1 MLAHE
6 GQKDAWEQLAWIYQG
21 QIMLDELIVITFRWL
36 TLWMWDVDYDY
47 LNSNKTFNAVSQ
59 SVLVAK
65 QEKYGLDRWT
75 TKWMET
81 WLDYQA

>member
-1 MLAHE
+1 MRDK
-6 GQKDAWEQLAWIYQG
+6 KDAWEQLAWIYQG

-36 TLWMWDVDYDY
+36 TLWMWDVDYVY

-65 QEKYGLDRWT
+65 QEKYGLYRWT
-75 TKWMET
+75 TKRIGT